1 MKIEEAVQTTFSS
14 PQQKAT
20 LNIRYTSNYLNN
32 FQNNFMADFDLS
44 MAQFN
49 ILRILRGAKDEIT
62 VNTIKD
68 RMIERS
74 PNTTRLMDKLVDK
87 VLIHRTRSEDDRRV
101 VYVRITNQGLDLLK
115 QIDKK
120 FKGSSFM
127 PKGLTDKEA
136 NQLSDLLD
144 KIREEFK

>member
-14 PQQKAT
+14 PQQKAIV
-20 LNIRYTSNYLNN
+20 NIRYTAGYLYN
-32 FQNNFMADFDLS
+32 FQNNFMADYDLS
-44 MAQFN
+44 LAQFN
-49 ILRILRGAKDEIT
+49 ILRILRGAKKEIT

-68 RMIERS
+68 RMMERS
-74 PNTTRLMDKLVDK
+74 PNTTRLMDKLVEK
-87 VLIHRTRSEDDRRV
+87 ELIHRTRSDDDRRV
-101 VYVRITNQGLDLLK
+101 VYVKITDQGQDLLK

-127 PKGLTDKEA
+127 PMGLSDKEA

-144 KIREEFK
+144 KVRLEF